1 MIVTS
6 KTRPLFCVLL
16 ALSLCAPTSAIA
28 ASQADRNGA
37 AEVRALAPPSPTI
50 LFTRAGARHDQA
62 SQRPSAPSLFAVLP
76 LDAAGSDPGRLDAA
90 VQRRLPRSLWTGGP
104 RTGRSPPAI
113 S

>member
-16 ALSLCAPTSAIA
+16 ALSLCAPTLAIA

-37 AEVRALAPPSPTI
+37 AEICAVAAPPTI

-62 SQRPSAPSLFAVLP
+62 SQRASAPSLFTVLP
-76 LDAAGSDPGRLDAA
+76 LDGAGSDPGRLDAA
-90 VQRRLPRSLWTGGP
+90 VKCRLPRSLWTGAP